1 MAPRTRKTATDAAP
15 AEETQVDA
23 VAEEE
28 TVADEAPFAAP
39 AEETQVDAVA
49 EEETVADE
57 APFVAP
63 APEAGVD
70 YFADMAFTAQL
81 DAQLVSF
88 APGEKLDPIA
98 GAYLA
103 AAGAPVSTQARPD

>member
-1 MAPRTRKTATDAAP
+1 MAPRTRKTAPVTAP
-15 AEETQVDA
+15 ADETPDETPDDPI

-28 TVADEAPFAAP
+28 TVDE
-39 AEETQVDAVA
+39 
-49 EEETVADE
+49 E
-57 APFVAP
+57 ALFVAP

-70 YFADMAFTAQL
+70 YFADVAFTAQL

-88 APGEKLDPIA
+88 GAGEKLDPIA

-103 AAGAPVSTQARPD
+103 AAGAPVSTQAHPD